1 MVKPSQMDALRLLA
15 RSKSEQD
22 FLEEGG
28 LGGEFDIFDEE
39 SSKQFAEHYITMR
52 ENFTA
57 LIQKRDGQID
67 ERKINKKIKAMKQS
81 LKDKYENYLQLQI
94 VENSVTVPRDKVR
107 LMTKPSYNL
116 GEETLQVS
124 LLQKESLKFD

>member
-1 MVKPSQMDALRLLA
+1 
-15 RSKSEQD
+15 
-22 FLEEGG
+22 
-28 LGGEFDIFDEE
+28 
-39 SSKQFAEHYITMR
+39 MR

-57 LIQKRDGQID
+57 LIQKLDGQID